1 MKIDFFLKSFHSSTK
16 TFDIQDI
23 WVLEMENSVYS
34 IKDIKRINEEEFE
47 AVFEIDESG
56 LPSGL
61 W

>member
-1 MKIDFFLKSFHSSTK
+1 
-16 TFDIQDI
+16 
-23 WVLEMENSVYS
+23 MENSVYS
-34 IKDIKRINEEEFE
+34 IKDIKQINEEEFE

>member
-1 MKIDFFLKSFHSSTK
+1 MKNVFFSRSFHLSTK
-16 TFDIQDI
+16 TFDIQEI

-34 IKDIKRINEEEFE
+34 IKDIKQINEEEFE